1 MLDTQAKSAGMN
13 EMETRSTEAIPAST
27 AAGASPSVRRFGFLL
42 VPNFTLIGFA
52 SAAEPLRMANM
63 AREGARYHWIT
74 ISAEG
79 LPIQSSNGT
88 EVQPDYAMADAPKL
102 DALFVCGSNPV
113 PAQLNPRHLDWLKE
127 LARQGIPLGGICTG
141 SYWLAK
147 AGLLDGYRCT
157 LHWEDAEQFVTGFR
171 DIVVSTRVFEIDR
184 DRYTC
189 SGGIAPVDMMV
200 SLIGQQPDGKALAA
214 QVAEL
219 MVCERIRVTSDTQRV
234 PLRQR
239 IGTSQPKLI
248 EVVSMME
255 NNIEEPLAVDEIA
268 HYVGLSSRQIERL
281 FQEHLK
287 CTPGA
292 YYLELRLMRARQML
306 LSTEDA
312 IIDIAAACGFISVAH
327 FTRRYRELFDISPG
341 KERRAVSA

>member
-1 MLDTQAKSAGMN
+1 MDIPVSARAATGDH
-13 EMETRSTEAIPAST
+13 SSEACCY
-27 AAGASPSVRRFGFLL
+27 GFLL
-42 VPNFTLIGFA
+42 VPDFTLIGFA
-52 SAAEPLRMANM
+52 AAAEPLRMANM
-63 AREGARYHWIT
+63 ARHGTRYRWVT
-74 ISAEG
+74 ISADG
-79 LPIQSSNGT
+79 QPVRSSNGVT
-88 EVQPDYAMADAPKL
+88 VQPDCSMADIPNL

-113 PAQLNPRHLDWLKE
+113 PTHIDSSHLGWLKN
-127 LARQGIPLGGICTG
+127 LARQGIALGGICTG

-147 AGLLDGYRCT
+147 AGLLNGYRCT
-157 LHWEDAEQFVTGFR
+157 LHWEDAEQFLTGFR
-171 DIVVSTRVFEIDR
+171 GIVVSTRIFEIDR
-184 DRYTC
+184 NRYTC
-189 SGGIAPVDMMV
+189 SGGIAPVDMMI

-219 MVCERIRVTSDTQRV
+219 MICERIRLTSDTQRI

-255 NNIEEPLAVDEIA
+255 NNIEEPLGVDEIA

-292 YYLELRLMRARQML
+292 YYLELRLTRARQML
-306 LSTEDA
+306 LSTEDT
-312 IIDIAAACGFISVAH
+312 IIDIAATCGFISVAH
-327 FTRRYRELFDISPG
+327 FTRRYREHFSISPG
-341 KERRAVSA
+341 KERRAISA